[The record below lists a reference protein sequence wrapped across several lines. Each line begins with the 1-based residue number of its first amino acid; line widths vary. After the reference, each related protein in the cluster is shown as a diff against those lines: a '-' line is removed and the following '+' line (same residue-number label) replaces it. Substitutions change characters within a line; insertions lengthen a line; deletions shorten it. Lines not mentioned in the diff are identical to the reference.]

1 MISSW
6 LSNKKRGASMKKMTL
21 SGAWQFRQ
29 AGTNEWLPATVP
41 GGVHSDLMA
50 LGKIPDPF
58 VADNELKVM
67 WVAETDWEYRRTFSA
82 EAALLAEPIVALVGS
97 YDFSTRVTP
106 ENQRTL
112 VFVCNCRRAQN

>member
-1 MISSW
+1 
-6 LSNKKRGASMKKMTL
+6 
-21 SGAWQFRQ
+21 
-29 AGTNEWLPATVP
+29 
-41 GGVHSDLMA
+41 MA
-50 LGKIPDPF
+50 LGKISEPF
-58 VADNELKVM
+58 VVDNELKVM
-67 WVAETDWEYRRTFSA
+67 WVAETDWEYRRAFSA